1 MAPKAGSARRGSKDA
16 EGALRE
22 VIARLESIERR
33 LEKLESYLAQ
43 HSAGGGDEAA
53 RALALAL
60 KLVKGGSAAVDL
72 AWLAARLTR
81 VQPAIAVTRDELSKS
96 ILEVV
101 ALKGPLNISE
111 LTQELRKYRGK
122 ASRRIVAERVNKMAR
137 EGMLSVTA
145 KGREKVVDLP
155 A

>member
-1 MAPKAGSARRGSKDA
+1 MPSGGSRRGRSA
-16 EGALRE
+16 EELLKE
-22 VIARLESIERR
+22 VVSRLENIERR
-33 LEKLESYLAQ
+33 LEKLESYLTQ
-43 HSAGGGDEAA
+43 HPAGGGDEAA

-60 KLVKGGSAAVDL
+60 KLLKSGSAAVDL
-72 AWLAARLTR
+72 AWLATRLVK
-81 VQPAIAVTRDELSKS
+81 VQPLLAAARDELSRS

-111 LTQELRKYRGK
+111 LTRELRKYRGR
-122 ASRRIVAERVNKMAR
+122 ASRRIVAERVSKMAR

>member
-1 MAPKAGSARRGSKDA
+1 MAPKTSSARRDSRGA
-16 EGALRE
+16 ERALRE
-22 VIARLESIERR
+22 VIARLESIEKR

-43 HSAGGGDEAA
+43 HSAAGGDEAA

-60 KLVKGGSAAVDL
+60 KLVKGGGVAVDL
-72 AWLAARLTR
+72 AWLATRLTK
-81 VQPAIAVTRDELSKS
+81 VQPVIAAARDELSKS

-101 ALKGPLNISE
+101 ALKGPLNITE
-111 LTQELRKYRGK
+111 LTRELRKYRGK
-122 ASRRIVAERVNKMAR
+122 ASRRIVAERVDKMAR
-137 EGMLSVTA
+137 EGLLSVTV